1 MPEWKVLLLSD
12 DVEPLGLWVYALAK
26 RHIDAVVADFTRE
39 QPDAYLRAPPDIVI
53 FDVSSAWRHALN
65 VCRELRTQLVNPILM
80 LAYISSEPQMVEAY
94 EAGVD
99 ECIAKPIGLRLLT
112 AKVRAWLRRA
122 WTVPTEALTVL
133 DVGGLRL
140 NPEKRLVDL
149 PDGGQIPLT
158 NLELRLLHLL
168 TSHPGQVLKPSTM
181 IDRVWGYES
190 AEGAVLK
197 NMVYRLRRKI
207 EPDPAHPQYIRTV
220 DGGYVYRKK

>member
-1 MPEWKVLLLSD
+1 M
-12 DVEPLGLWVYALAK
+12 
-26 RHIDAVVADFTRE
+26 
-39 QPDAYLRAPPDIVI
+39 
-53 FDVSSAWRHALN
+53 
-65 VCRELRTQLVNPILM
+65 
-80 LAYISSEPQMVEAY
+80 
-94 EAGVD
+94 
-99 ECIAKPIGLRLLT
+99 
-112 AKVRAWLRRA
+112 RAWLRRA

-168 TSHPGQVLKPSTM
+168 MSHSGQVLKPSTM

-207 EPDPAHPQYIRTV
+207 EPDPAHPHYIRTV
-220 DGGYVYRKK
+220 DGGYVYQVK